1 MPSHRSVF
9 EQQPVT
15 LSQML
20 VDRGL
25 DHHLRMLPAETG
37 TDVPWDYIQI
47 GWMDVP
53 YTAAPPIQAVGG
65 KAGGGWRERERD
77 GRDSIQFYP
86 EEANGQR
93 SFGRQ
98 PAPIV
103 PPGAPP
109 GITVEPYPKDAHR
122 RLFGSHAY
130 LLSRAGARRLL
141 HVGVPFELHMD
152 MFLALAAQF
161 GVTHGK
167 LLLPSCVAQCAAHGG
182 SRMRTIV
189 PFIDSSIPHFD
200 GRCSYKLWL
209 PHASIEH
216 ATAAVGWAILAA
228 WLAALMLGRV
238 VCRRG

>member
-1 MPSHRSVF
+1 M
-9 EQQPVT
+9 QG
-15 LSQML
+15 
-20 VDRGL
+20 RGRL
-25 DHHLRMLPAETG
+25 E
-37 TDVPWDYIQI
+37 
-47 GWMDVP
+47 
-53 YTAAPPIQAVGG
+53 
-65 KAGGGWRERERD
+65 RERERD